1 MSKKR
6 NFIYCFLIVTILFN
20 LTIGFAD
27 TKVDE
32 LKKKKDSTTEE
43 IKDKK
48 EKIKALEGQTKD
60 VSVEIEKLDKE
71 MDLAV
76 IELDKVKE
84 DLKQL
89 NINIEQTVKELE
101 EAEENIDEKQD
112 AFNSRLRVM
121 YKNGN
126 VGYLEVLLSSA
137 NIGDFL
143 SRKEMIQSIANHD
156 VDLLK
161 YMKEQRNIIDKKNT
175 ELRAQRAS
183 VQASK
188 SHLEKK
194 EMDLA
199 KATRSKEN
207 LMRGLEKDL
216 KTAEIEHDNLNK
228 LAKSIESEIVKRQ
241 RVTTPYSGGVMG
253 WPVPG
258 HTRVSS
264 PFGNRIHPI
273 FNTNKFHSGID
284 IPAPTGTNV
293 VAASDGTVIYSGTLG
308 GYGKTIM
315 VDHGGGVVT
324 LYGHNSSLTVG
335 EGARVSRGSSIA
347 RVGSTGYST
356 GPHVHF
362 EVRKNGSYVD
372 PISWLRGN

>member
-6 NFIYCFLIVTILFN
+6 SFIYSFLVVVILFN
-20 LTIGFAD
+20 FTVVFAD
-27 TKVDE
+27 AKVDE
-32 LKKKKDSTTEE
+32 LKKKKDSTTQE
-43 IKDKK
+43 IEQKKK
-48 EKIKALEGQTKD
+48 EMKALEGQTKD
-60 VSVEIEKLDKE
+60 VSAEIEKLDKE

-76 IELDKVKE
+76 VELDKVKE
-84 DLKQL
+84 DLKEL
-89 NINIEQTVKELE
+89 NINIDKTVKELE
-101 EAEENIDEKQD
+101 EAEENIKEKQD
-112 AFNSRLRVM
+112 VFNSRLKVM
-121 YKNGN
+121 YKNGS

-161 YMKEQRNIIDKKNT
+161 YMKEQRNIINKKNT
-175 ELRAQRAS
+175 ELRAQRVS
-183 VQASK
+183 VEAIRSQM
-188 SHLEKK
+188 EKR

-216 KTAEIEHDNLNK
+216 NTAEKEHDNLNK

-241 RVTTPYSGGVMG
+241 RVTAPYSGGTMG

-258 HTRVSS
+258 HTRISS

-308 GYGKTIM
+308 GYGKAIM

-324 LYGHNSSLTVG
+324 LYGHNSSLSVG
-335 EGARVSRGSSIA
+335 EGARVSRGSVIA

>member
-6 NFIYCFLIVTILFN
+6 SFIYSFLVVVILFN
-20 LTIGFAD
+20 FTVVFAD

-32 LKKKKDSTTEE
+32 LKKKKDSTTQE
-43 IKDKK
+43 IEQKKK
-48 EKIKALEGQTKD
+48 EMKALEGQTKD
-60 VSVEIEKLDKE
+60 VSAEIEKLDKE

-76 IELDKVKE
+76 VELDKVKE
-84 DLKQL
+84 DLKEL
-89 NINIEQTVKELE
+89 NINIDKTVKELE
-101 EAEENIDEKQD
+101 EAEENIKEKQD
-112 AFNSRLRVM
+112 VFNSRLKVM
-121 YKNGN
+121 YKNGS

-161 YMKEQRNIIDKKNT
+161 YMKEQRNIINKKNT
-175 ELRAQRAS
+175 ELRAQRVS
-183 VQASK
+183 VEATRSQM
-188 SHLEKK
+188 EKR

-216 KTAEIEHDNLNK
+216 NTAEKEHDNLNK

-241 RVTTPYSGGVMG
+241 RVTAPYSGGTMG

-258 HTRVSS
+258 HTRISS

-308 GYGKTIM
+308 GYGKAIM

-324 LYGHNSSLTVG
+324 LYGHNSSLSVG
-335 EGARVSRGSSIA
+335 EGARVSRGSVIA